1 MKPLFWI
8 VLTICVSATAAE
20 RVASLSPNL
29 TETVVRLG
37 AEDQLVG
44 RSSACDYPESV
55 RKLPVVGRFGV
66 PALEPLLA
74 TRPTLV
80 IAETLR
86 NDADAER
93 LRELGVRLEAFP
105 AVTLDDYFRNLARLG
120 PRTFDGIAQLREILR
135 PPASVRHTQPQSR
148 AE

>member
-1 MKPLFWI
+1 MKQLLRLL
-8 VLTICVSATAAE
+8 LTICVSATAAE

-105 AVTLDDYFRNLARLG
+105 AVTLDDYFRNLAGSARSSAKRRRHG
-120 PRTFDGIAQLREILR
+120 RKPGA
-135 PPASVRHTQPQSR
+135 PSSASRHGKPTMR
-148 AE
+148 R

>member
-1 MKPLFWI
+1 MKQLLRLL
-8 VLTICVSATAAE
+8 LTICVSATAAE

-80 IAETLR
+80 IAEHHFLQ
-86 NDADAER
+86 
-93 LRELGVRLEAFP
+93 
-105 AVTLDDYFRNLARLG
+105 YC
-120 PRTFDGIAQLREILR
+120 
-135 PPASVRHTQPQSR
+135 
-148 AE
+148 

>member
-44 RSSACDYPESV
+44 R
-55 RKLPVVGRFGV
+55 
-66 PALEPLLA
+66 
-74 TRPTLV
+74 
-80 IAETLR
+80 
-86 NDADAER
+86 
-93 LRELGVRLEAFP
+93 
-105 AVTLDDYFRNLARLG
+105 
-120 PRTFDGIAQLREILR
+120 
-135 PPASVRHTQPQSR
+135 
-148 AE
+148 